1 MYNGKQDGRVT
12 EHGLGY
18 RVVHEMTQP
27 FINKNRHVFYNSFF
41 TSVKLA
47 QDLEK
52 DQTYLCVTVHSDRKD
67 LPRESS
73 HFKKEKAVF
82 GSTKNVV
89 CCVWRDT
96 KTVFFLTTQSSP
108 VGKDTVNR
116 MQKDGSIKALPTI
129 TSTISYNNNMGGVD
143 KSDHI
148 HGYYMIGRKKQKVV
162 CSRCKH
168 CKCSYSRVRINKPP

>member
-1 MYNGKQDGRVT
+1 M
-12 EHGLGY
+12 
-18 RVVHEMTQP
+18 
-27 FINKNRHVFYNSFF
+27 
-41 TSVKLA
+41 
-47 QDLEK
+47 
-52 DQTYLCVTVHSDRKD
+52 
-67 LPRESS
+67 PRESS

-148 HGYYMIGRKKQKVV
+148 RGYYMIGRKKQKVV